1 MMRNRGIRLWSGPTA
16 VFFALLLLL
25 VPISLLAQDQDPG
38 QTTDENKLSD
48 AEKVDL
54 AQQGEEILARLEML
68 IAQGRLYREKL
79 AAASAEDSLV
89 FLLQLDKTRDR
100 FVETLGELADVVTA
114 TKGDETHRLFRGR
127 AETVYEEVTPRI
139 WILIGEL
146 RTEID
151 VLRAKRPEMSPAD
164 QLGLESEISLLRNR
178 LDGYFK
184 NGWDHIQKLDEFGRD
199 TTQEKE
205 VFGGLLTERVDELS
219 GRMDLANLRI
229 NQLGARLKETPDDAD
244 LASLRSASQKAL
256 DNIAASQGTI
266 LDIMD
271 SMEIPTDM
279 YRAQLLA
286 TTQDLASG
294 LLDISTT
301 RTIVRQAWH
310 GIKTWMFD
318 HGPSFLVKILLFLL
332 ILITGRFLSRLISR
346 GVAKSLARPQVGMS
360 HLLKRMTVTFTK
372 NAIFIL
378 ALVFGLAQLGFS
390 LGPLLAGFG
399 VVGFILGFAMQDSLS
414 NLAAGMMILINRP
427 YDVGD
432 LVDIS
437 GVFGKVEN
445 MSMVSTSILTLDN
458 QKLVVPNSKIWGD
471 VIKNVTDQKVRRV
484 DMTFGISYTDDIPQA
499 EEVLKDI
506 LEKHERVLDDPEPM
520 VRLHTLGESSV
531 DFVVRPWVKTDDY
544 WDIYWDVTRE
554 VKMRFDAEG
563 ISIPFPQR
571 DVHIYEESK
580 IAEGKTIEGDSP
592 QEPDTREPAPM
603 EQAQVEKTG
612 QDEPGQF
619 DSDDD

>member
-48 AEKVDL
+48 AEKVEL

-114 TKGDETHRLFRGR
+114 TKGDETHRLLRDR

-151 VLRAKRPEMSPAD
+151 ALRAKRPEMSPAD

-301 RTIVRQAWH
+301 RTIVRQSWH

-372 NAIFIL
+372 NAVFIL

-471 VIKNVTDQKVRRV
+471 VIKNVTDQRVRRV
-484 DMTFGISYTDDIPQA
+484 DMTFGISYTDDIPHA

-592 QEPDTREPAPM
+592 QEPDTKEPTPM
-603 EQAQVEKTG
+603 EQAQVKKTG

>member
-1 MMRNRGIRLWSGPTA
+1 MMRNRETRLLTRTTA
-16 VFFALLLLL
+16 VFFALLLFL
-25 VPISLLAQDQDPG
+25 VPISLLAQDQDPDVG
-38 QTTDENKLSD
+38 QR
-48 AEKVDL
+48 
-54 AQQGEEILARLEML
+54 GEEVLDRLEII
-68 IAQGRLYREKL
+68 IADGRSIREKQ
-79 AAASAEDSLV
+79 ATASAEDSLV
-89 FLLQLDKTRDR
+89 LRLQLARARDR
-100 FVETLGELADVVTA
+100 FMETLDELADIVTA
-114 TKGDETHRLFRGR
+114 TKGDDAHRLMRER
-127 AETVYEEVTPRI
+127 AEDVYENVTPQI
-139 WILIGEL
+139 WKLIREL
-146 RTEID
+146 RLKID
-151 VLRAKRPEMSPAD
+151 ELRAKRPDTPAAERLALETELAV
-164 QLGLESEISLLRNR
+164 LGKR
-178 LDGYFK
+178 LDSFFK
-184 NGWDHIQKLDEFGRD
+184 IGWDHIENLEVFGRD
-199 TTQEKE
+199 TAQERE
-205 VFGGLLTERVDELS
+205 DFAGLLTERADELS
-219 GRMDLANLRI
+219 GRMDLATQRI
-229 NQLGARLKETPDDAD
+229 NELGGRLKDVPGDAD
-244 LASLRSASQKAL
+244 LTALLTANQKNLESISASQG
-256 DNIAASQGTI
+256 II

-271 SMEIPTDM
+271 AMEMPNEL

-294 LLDISTT
+294 LLDITAT
-301 RTIVRQAWH
+301 KTIMRQAWN
-310 GIKTWMFD
+310 GITTWMSD

-332 ILITGRFLSRLISR
+332 ILIVGRFLARLISR
-346 GVAKSLARPQVGMS
+346 AVEKSLARPKVNMS

-471 VIKNVTDQKVRRV
+471 VIKNVTDQRVRRV
-484 DMTFGISYTDDIPQA
+484 DMTFGIAYTDDIPHA
-499 EEVLKDI
+499 EEVFKDI
-506 LEKHERVLDDPEPM
+506 LEKHDRVLDEPESM

-544 WDIYWDVTRE
+544 WDVYWDVTRA
-554 VKMRFDAEG
+554 VKMRFDEEG

-571 DVHIYEESK
+571 DIHIYEESK
-580 IAEGKTIEGDSP
+580 IEEGKAVEADSP
-592 QEPDTREPAPM
+592 QEIATDK
-603 EQAQVEKTG
+603 QAQVKKTG

-619 DSDDD
+619 DSNDD

>member
-1 MMRNRGIRLWSGPTA
+1 MMRNRGIRLWSGPMA

-38 QTTDENKLSD
+38 QTTDENELSD
-48 AEKVDL
+48 AEKIDL

-114 TKGDETHRLFRGR
+114 TKGDETHRLLRDR

-151 VLRAKRPEMSPAD
+151 ALRAKRPEMSPAD

-219 GRMDLANLRI
+219 GRMDLANLRV

-301 RTIVRQAWH
+301 RTIVRQSWH

>member
-1 MMRNRGIRLWSGPTA
+1 MTRNRGIRLLTGPTA

-25 VPISLLAQDQDPG
+25 VPVSLLAQDQD
-38 QTTDENKLSD
+38 SD
-48 AEKVDL
+48 VE
-54 AQQGEEILARLEML
+54 QRGEEILGRLDDL
-68 IAQGRLYREKL
+68 IAESRGILKKQV
-79 AAASAEDSLV
+79 AASAEDSLV
-89 FLLQLDKTRDR
+89 LRLQLARARDG
-100 FVETLGELADVVTA
+100 FMEALAELAEVVIA
-114 TKGDETHRLFRGR
+114 TKDDDTHRLFRERG
-127 AETVYEEVTPRI
+127 EDVYEKVTPRL
-139 WILIGEL
+139 WELIS
-146 RTEID
+146 EIRLKID
-151 VLRAKRPEMSPAD
+151 DLRAKRTDTPAAER
-164 QLGLESEISLLRNR
+164 LALESELSLSAGR
-178 LDGYFK
+178 LDTLFK
-184 NGWDHIQKLDEFGRD
+184 YGWDHIKNLEALGRD
-199 TTQEKE
+199 TAQERE
-205 VFGGLLTERVDELS
+205 DFVVLLTERANELS
-219 GRMDLANLRI
+219 GRMDLATLRI
-229 NQLGARLKETPDDAD
+229 NGFGKQLKDAPGDAD
-244 LASLRSASQKAL
+244 LTALLIANQKSLE
-256 DNIAASQGTI
+256 NISTSQGII

-271 SMEIPTDM
+271 AMELPNPI
-279 YRAQLLA
+279 YRAQLLT

-294 LLDISTT
+294 LLDISAT
-301 RTIVRQAWH
+301 RTIVSQAWN
-310 GIKTWMFD
+310 GLTTWLSEN
-318 HGPSFLVKILLFLL
+318 GPSLLVKILLFLL
-332 ILITGRFLSRLISR
+332 IMIAGRFLARLVSRA
-346 GVAKSLARPQVGMS
+346 VEKSLARPNINMS

-372 NAIFIL
+372 NAIIIL

-484 DMTFGISYTDDIPQA
+484 DMTFGIAYTDDIPHA

-506 LEKHERVLDDPEPM
+506 LEKHERVLDQPESM

-544 WDIYWDVTRE
+544 WDVYWDITRE
-554 VKMRFDAEG
+554 VKIRFDAEK

-571 DVHIYEESK
+571 DVHLFK
-580 IAEGKTIEGDSP
+580 EGGD
-592 QEPDTREPAPM
+592 E
-603 EQAQVEKTG
+603 
-612 QDEPGQF
+612 
-619 DSDDD
+619 

>member
-1 MMRNRGIRLWSGPTA
+1 MTRNRGIHFLTGPTA

-25 VPISLLAQDQDPG
+25 VPVSLLAQDQDQDP
-38 QTTDENKLSD
+38 DPD
-48 AEKVDL
+48 V
-54 AQQGEEILARLEML
+54 AQRGEEVLNRLENL
-68 IAQGRLYREKL
+68 ITEGRSIREKQGS
-79 AAASAEDSLV
+79 ASAEDSLV
-89 FLLQLDKTRDR
+89 LRLQLAKARDR
-100 FVETLGELADVVTA
+100 FIETLDELAEIVTA
-114 TKGDETHRLFRGR
+114 TKGDETHRLLRER
-127 AETVYEEVTPRI
+127 AEDVYEEVTPRI
-139 WILIGEL
+139 WKLIREL
-146 RTEID
+146 RLKID
-151 VLRAKRPEMSPAD
+151 DLRAQRPGTPAAERLALEAELAL
-164 QLGLESEISLLRNR
+164 LGGR
-178 LDGYFK
+178 LDSFFK
-184 NGWDHIQKLDEFGRD
+184 FGWGHIENLEVFGRD
-199 TTQEKE
+199 TAQERE
-205 VFGGLLTERVDELS
+205 GFSVLLIERADELS
-219 GRMDLANLRI
+219 GRMALANQRI
-229 NQLGARLKETPDDAD
+229 NELGGQLKDAPGDAD
-244 LASLRSASQKAL
+244 LTTLLTANQKNLENISTSQA
-256 DNIAASQGTI
+256 II
-266 LDIMD
+266 LDIMN
-271 SMEIPTDM
+271 SMEIPHEM

-294 LLDISTT
+294 LLDISATK
-301 RTIVRQAWH
+301 TILSQAWK
-310 GIKTWMFD
+310 GIKTWVSD
-318 HGPSFLVKILLFLL
+318 NGPSYVVKILLFLL
-332 ILITGRFLSRLISR
+332 ILTVGRFLAHQISHVVER
-346 GVAKSLARPQVGMS
+346 SLARSKVNMS

-372 NAIFIL
+372 NAIIVL

-471 VIKNVTDQKVRRV
+471 VIKNVTDQRVRRV
-484 DMTFGISYTDDIPQA
+484 DMTFGIAYSDDIPHA

-506 LEKHERVLDDPEPM
+506 LEKHERVLAEPEPM

-544 WDIYWDVTRE
+544 WDIYWDVTRA
-554 VKMRFDAEG
+554 VKMRFDEEG

-580 IAEGKTIEGDSP
+580 IGEEKAVEEDSP
-592 QEPDTREPAPM
+592 KTPAI
-603 EQAQVEKTG
+603 EKQAPVKKTG

>member
-1 MMRNRGIRLWSGPTA
+1 MTRNRGIRFLTGPTA

-25 VPISLLAQDQDPG
+25 VPVSLLAQDQD
-38 QTTDENKLSD
+38 SD
-48 AEKVDL
+48 VE
-54 AQQGEEILARLEML
+54 QRGEEILGRLDDL
-68 IAQGRLYREKL
+68 IAESRGILKKQV
-79 AAASAEDSLV
+79 AASAEDSLV
-89 FLLQLDKTRDR
+89 LRLQLARARDG
-100 FVETLGELADVVTA
+100 FMEALAELAEVVIA
-114 TKGDETHRLFRGR
+114 TKDDDTHRLFRERG
-127 AETVYEEVTPRI
+127 EDVYEKVTPRL
-139 WILIGEL
+139 WELIS
-146 RTEID
+146 EIRLKID
-151 VLRAKRPEMSPAD
+151 DLRAKRTDTPAAER
-164 QLGLESEISLLRNR
+164 LALEAELSLFAGR
-178 LDGYFK
+178 LDTLFK
-184 NGWDHIQKLDEFGRD
+184 YGWDHIKNLEALGRD
-199 TTQEKE
+199 TAQERE
-205 VFGGLLTERVDELS
+205 DFVVLLTERANELS
-219 GRMDLANLRI
+219 GRMDLATLRI
-229 NQLGARLKETPDDAD
+229 NGFGNQLKDAPGDAD
-244 LASLRSASQKAL
+244 LTALLTANQKSLE
-256 DNIAASQGTI
+256 NISTSQGII

-271 SMEIPTDM
+271 AMELPNPI
-279 YRAQLLA
+279 YRAQLLT

-294 LLDISTT
+294 LLDISAT
-301 RTIVRQAWH
+301 RTIVSQAWN
-310 GIKTWMFD
+310 GLTTWLSEN
-318 HGPSFLVKILLFLL
+318 GPSLLVKILLFLL
-332 ILITGRFLSRLISR
+332 IMIAGRFLARLISR
-346 GVAKSLARPQVGMS
+346 AVEKSLARPNINMS

-372 NAIFIL
+372 NAIIIL

-484 DMTFGISYTDDIPQA
+484 DMTFGIAYTDDIPHA

-506 LEKHERVLDDPEPM
+506 LEKHERVLDQPESM

-544 WDIYWDVTRE
+544 WDVYWDVTRA
-554 VKMRFDAEG
+554 VKMRFDEEE

-571 DVHIYEESK
+571 DIHIYEESK
-580 IAEGKTIEGDSP
+580 IAEVKEIEGVSP
-592 QEPDTREPAPM
+592 KAPATE
-603 EQAQVEKTG
+603 EQAPVKKTG

>member
-1 MMRNRGIRLWSGPTA
+1 MTRNRGIRFWTRPTA

-38 QTTDENKLSD
+38 QTTDEKELSE
-48 AEKVDL
+48 AETIDL
-54 AQQGEEILARLEML
+54 EQQGEEILTRLEML
-68 IAQGRLYREKL
+68 IAQGKLYQEKL
-79 AAASAEDSLV
+79 VSSSAEDSLV
-89 FLLQLDKTRDR
+89 FQLQLEKTRDR
-100 FVETLGELADVVTA
+100 FMETLGELADVVTA
-114 TKGDETHRLFRGR
+114 TKGDETHRLLRDR
-127 AETVYEEVTPRI
+127 AETVYEDVAPRI

-151 VLRAKRPEMSPAD
+151 ALRAMRPDMPTVDRLS
-164 QLGLESEISLLRNR
+164 LESDISLLRNR

-184 NGWDHIQKLDEFGRD
+184 TGWGHIQKLDEFGRD
-199 TTQEKE
+199 TTEEKE
-205 VFGGLLTERVDELS
+205 VFAILLTERADELS
-219 GRMDLANLRI
+219 GRMDLATLRI
-229 NQLGARLKETPDDAD
+229 NQLGSRLKDTPGDAD
-244 LASLRSASQKAL
+244 LVALRSASQKTL

-271 SMEIPTDM
+271 AMEIPTGPH
-279 YRAQLLA
+279 RTQLLA

-294 LLDISTT
+294 LLDISTAG
-301 RTIVRQAWH
+301 TIVRQAWK
-310 GIKTWMFD
+310 GLKTWISD
-318 HGPSFLVKILLFLL
+318 HGPSFLVKLLLFLL
-332 ILITGRFLSRLISR
+332 ILIAGRFLARLISR
-346 GVAKSLARPQVGMS
+346 AVEKSLNRPQVNMS

-372 NAIFIL
+372 NAIFIV

-414 NLAAGMMILINRP
+414 NLAAGMMILVNRP

-432 LVDIS
+432 MVDIS

-445 MSMVSTSILTLDN
+445 MSMVSTSILTIDN
-458 QKLVVPNSKIWGD
+458 QKLIVPNSKIWGD
-471 VIKNVTDQKVRRV
+471 VIKNVTDQSIRRV
-484 DMTFGISYTDDIPQA
+484 DMTFGISYTDDIPHA

-506 LEKHERVLDDPEPM
+506 LEKHERILDDPESM

-563 ISIPFPQR
+563 ISIPFPQQ
-571 DVHIYEESK
+571 DVHFYEESR

-592 QEPDTREPAPM
+592 QEPDTKEPAPM
-603 EQAQVEKTG
+603 EQAQVKKTG

>member
-1 MMRNRGIRLWSGPTA
+1 MMRNRGIRFWTRPTA

-38 QTTDENKLSD
+38 QTTDENELSD
-48 AEKVDL
+48 AEKIDL
-54 AQQGEEILARLEML
+54 AQQGEEILARLEIL
-68 IAQGRLYREKL
+68 IGQGRLYKEKL
-79 AAASAEDSLV
+79 ATASAEDSLV

-114 TKGDETHRLFRGR
+114 TKGDDTHRLLRDR
-127 AETVYEEVTPRI
+127 AETVYEEVTPQI
-139 WILIGEL
+139 WNLIGEL
-146 RTEID
+146 RTKID
-151 VLRAKRPEMSPAD
+151 TLRAKRPGMPPAD
-164 QLGLESEISLLRNR
+164 RLSLESDLSVLRNR
-178 LDGYFK
+178 LDDYFK
-184 NGWDHIQKLDEFGRD
+184 IGWNHIQKLDVFGRD
-199 TTQEKE
+199 TTEEKE
-205 VFGGLLTERVDELS
+205 VFVGLLAERADELS
-219 GRMDLANLRI
+219 GRMDLATVRI
-229 NQLGARLKETPDDAD
+229 KQLGARLKDTPDAAD
-244 LASLRSASQKAL
+244 LVALRSASQKTL
-256 DNIAASQGTI
+256 DNLAASQGTI
-266 LDIMD
+266 LDTMD
-271 SMEIPTDM
+271 AMEIPTDP

-286 TTQDLASG
+286 TTQDLAAG
-294 LLDISTT
+294 LLDISTA
-301 RTIVRQAWH
+301 RTIFRQAWK
-310 GIKTWMFD
+310 GLKTWISD
-318 HGPSFLVKILLFLL
+318 NGPSFLVKILLFLL
-332 ILITGRFLSRLISR
+332 ILIAGRFMARLVSRA
-346 GVAKSLARPQVGMS
+346 VEKSLARPKVNMS

-372 NAIFIL
+372 NAIFIV

-471 VIKNVTDQKVRRV
+471 VIKNVTDQRVRRV
-484 DMTFGISYTDDIPQA
+484 DMTFGISYTDDIPHA

-520 VRLHTLGESSV
+520 VTLGESSV

-554 VKMRFDAEG
+554 VKMRFDQEG

-580 IAEGKTIEGDSP
+580 IAEGKAIEEVST
-592 QEPDTREPAPM
+592 QEPDTRKAATT
-603 EQAQVEKTG
+603 EQASVEKTG